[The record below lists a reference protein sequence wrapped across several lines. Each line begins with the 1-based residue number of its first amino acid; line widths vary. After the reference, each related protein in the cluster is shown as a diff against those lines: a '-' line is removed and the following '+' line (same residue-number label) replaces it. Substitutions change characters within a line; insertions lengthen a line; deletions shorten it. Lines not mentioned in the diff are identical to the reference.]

1 MSTSSLSGKVVA
13 VTGASGILGSSMVE
27 GFISAGAS
35 VVALDRVKNPLF
47 ERFQNEVSYVECDI
61 ADEASVAAAFS
72 IIEANFGC
80 VDVLINNAATKS
92 ESLTEFFQPI
102 ETYSLK
108 TWREVM
114 AVNVDGM
121 FLALKYCLPLMT
133 SAGQG
138 TVIQMSSIYGTNGPD
153 SRIYE
158 GSDYSGVAIN
168 TPAVYSASK
177 AAVIGLTKWV
187 AAVYG
192 EYGVRANTVVPGGVA
207 SGQNDTFHSRY
218 SARVPL
224 RRMANEEEIVRAV
237 MFLAS
242 DESSYISG
250 HSLHVDGG
258 LSAW

>member
-1 MSTSSLSGKVVA
+1 MATSSLSGKVV
-13 VTGASGILGSSMVE
+13 VITGGSGILGISMVE
-27 GFISAGAS
+27 SFVHAGAM
-35 VVALDRVKNPLF
+35 VVALDRVKHPKF
-47 ERFQNEVSYVECDI
+47 ETFGHELKYIECNI
-61 ADEASVAAAFS
+61 MDEESVAAAFQ
-72 IIEANFGC
+72 IIKATFGRI
-80 VDVLINNAATKS
+80 DVLINNAATKS

-102 ETYSLK
+102 ENYSLQ
-108 TWREVM
+108 TWTEVM

-121 FLALKYCLPLMT
+121 FLTLKYCLPIMK
-133 SAGQG
+133 SIGQG

-153 SRIYE
+153 PRIYE
-158 GSDYSGVAIN
+158 GSEYFGVAIN

-192 EYGVRANTVVPGGVA
+192 EYGIRANAVVPGGVA
-207 SGQNDTFHSRY
+207 SGQNDIFHSKY

-224 RRMANEEEIVRAV
+224 RRMANEEDIVRAV

-242 DESSYISG
+242 NESSYISG